1 MTPLHLAAELD
12 DVTMVS
18 TLLPYSDPHRLTFDR
33 RTALDMTRYSG
44 RNSARIRN
52 LLEAAGTFRQMD
64 SDSDEDSDDD
74 DEMVGSN
81 LLSFLG

>member
-33 RTALDMTRYSG
+33 RTALDMTQYGG

-52 LLEAAGTFRQMD
+52 LLEEAGTFYSM
-64 SDSDEDSDDD
+64 DSDEDSDDD
-74 DEMVGSN
+74 DEMVGCY
-81 LLSFLG
+81 LRSFLI